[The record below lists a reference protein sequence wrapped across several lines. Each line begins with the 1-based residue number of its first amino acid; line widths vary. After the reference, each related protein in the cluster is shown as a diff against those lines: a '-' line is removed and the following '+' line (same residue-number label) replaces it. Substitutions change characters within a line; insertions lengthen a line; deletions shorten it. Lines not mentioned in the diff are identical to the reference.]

1 MKTITIT
8 KDEYK
13 NAVAEA
19 ILDMAI
25 GDNSTNDKKMA
36 LLEIVVSSKFASVLE
51 AKLSGEDKDEYAYSY
66 IPSWAVDWRQ
76 RSECNHGTFAI

>member
-13 NAVAEA
+13 NAVGEA
-19 ILDMAI
+19 IVDMI
-25 GDNSTNDKKMA
+25 EEDNSTNDKKMA

-51 AKLSGEDKDEYAYSY
+51 AKLFGEGDDE
-66 IPSWAVDWRQ
+66 
-76 RSECNHGTFAI
+76 

>member
-13 NAVAEA
+13 NTVAEA
-19 ILDMAI
+19 ILDMTI

-51 AKLSGEDKDEYAYSY
+51 TKLFGEDKDE
-66 IPSWAVDWRQ
+66 
-76 RSECNHGTFAI
+76 

>member
-13 NAVAEA
+13 RAVAEA
-19 ILDMAI
+19 IVDMTI

-51 AKLSGEDKDEYAYSY
+51 AKLFGESDDE
-66 IPSWAVDWRQ
+66 
-76 RSECNHGTFAI
+76 

>member
-19 ILDMAI
+19 ILDMTI

-36 LLEIVVSSKFASVLE
+36 LLEIVVSSKFATVLE
-51 AKLSGEDKDEYAYSY
+51 AKLFGEDKDE
-66 IPSWAVDWRQ
+66 
-76 RSECNHGTFAI
+76 

>member
-19 ILDMAI
+19 ILDMTI

-36 LLEIVVSSKFASVLE
+36 LLEIVVSSKVASVLE
-51 AKLSGEDKDEYAYSY
+51 AKLFREGDDE
-66 IPSWAVDWRQ
+66 
-76 RSECNHGTFAI
+76 

>member
-51 AKLSGEDKDEYAYSY
+51 AKLFGEDKDE
-66 IPSWAVDWRQ
+66 
-76 RSECNHGTFAI
+76 

>member
-19 ILDMAI
+19 ILDMTI

-51 AKLSGEDKDEYAYSY
+51 AKLFGEDKDE
-66 IPSWAVDWRQ
+66 
-76 RSECNHGTFAI
+76 

>member
-19 ILDMAI
+19 IIDMTT
-25 GDNSTNDKKMA
+25 GDDSTKDAK
-36 LLEIVVSSKFASVLE
+36 LTVVEIAVSSKLSSFLE
-51 AKLSGEDKDEYAYSY
+51 AKLFGESDDA
-66 IPSWAVDWRQ
+66 
-76 RSECNHGTFAI
+76 

>member
-19 ILDMAI
+19 ILDMTI

-36 LLEIVVSSKFASVLE
+36 LLEIVVSSEFASVLE
-51 AKLSGEDKDEYAYSY
+51 AKLFGEDKDE
-66 IPSWAVDWRQ
+66 
-76 RSECNHGTFAI
+76 

>member
-13 NAVAEA
+13 KAVGEA
-19 ILDMAI
+19 IFDMPI

-51 AKLSGEDKDEYAYSY
+51 AKLFGEDKDE
-66 IPSWAVDWRQ
+66 
-76 RSECNHGTFAI
+76 

>member
-13 NAVAEA
+13 NAVGEA
-19 ILDMAI
+19 IVDMTI

-36 LLEIVVSSKFASVLE
+36 LLEIVVSSKFASALE
-51 AKLSGEDKDEYAYSY
+51 AKLFGEDDDE
-66 IPSWAVDWRQ
+66 
-76 RSECNHGTFAI
+76 

>member
-19 ILDMAI
+19 ILDMTI

-36 LLEIVVSSKFASVLE
+36 LLEIVVSSKFASALE
-51 AKLSGEDKDEYAYSY
+51 AKLFGEDDDE
-66 IPSWAVDWRQ
+66 
-76 RSECNHGTFAI
+76 

>member
-13 NAVAEA
+13 RAVGEA
-19 ILDMAI
+19 IVDMTI

-36 LLEIVVSSKFASVLE
+36 LLEIVVSSKFA
-51 AKLSGEDKDEYAYSY
+51 
-66 IPSWAVDWRQ
+66 
-76 RSECNHGTFAI
+76 

>member
-13 NAVAEA
+13 NAVGEA
-19 ILDMAI
+19 IVDMTI

-36 LLEIVVSSKFASVLE
+36 LVEIVVSSKFPSVLE
-51 AKLSGEDKDEYAYSY
+51 AKLFGEDKDE
-66 IPSWAVDWRQ
+66 
-76 RSECNHGTFAI
+76 

>member
-1 MKTITIT
+1 MKIITIT

-13 NAVAEA
+13 NAVGEA
-19 ILDMAI
+19 IVDMTI

-51 AKLSGEDKDEYAYSY
+51 AKLFGEDKDE
-66 IPSWAVDWRQ
+66 
-76 RSECNHGTFAI
+76 

>member
-19 ILDMAI
+19 ILDMTI
-25 GDNSTNDKKMA
+25 GDNSTNDKKMG

-51 AKLSGEDKDEYAYSY
+51 AKLFGESDDE
-66 IPSWAVDWRQ
+66 
-76 RSECNHGTFAI
+76 

>member
-19 ILDMAI
+19 ILDMTI

-36 LLEIVVSSKFASVLE
+36 LLEIVVSSKFASALE
-51 AKLSGEDKDEYAYSY
+51 AKLFGESDDE
-66 IPSWAVDWRQ
+66 
-76 RSECNHGTFAI
+76 

>member
-13 NAVAEA
+13 NTVAEA
-19 ILDMAI
+19 ILDMTI

-51 AKLSGEDKDEYAYSY
+51 AKLFGEDKDE
-66 IPSWAVDWRQ
+66 
-76 RSECNHGTFAI
+76 

>member
-51 AKLSGEDKDEYAYSY
+51 AKLFGESD
-66 IPSWAVDWRQ
+66 VD
-76 RSECNHGTFAI
+76 